1 MQSTMLE
8 SLLILSQSEEM
19 FESCLEKQ
27 AKMKERFAGCSS
39 EELKYEK
46 LIAMGKE
53 LKGLPVEEKIP
64 TNLVSGCQSIMYVS
78 SVYRDG
84 KVFFTG
90 DSDALISAGLAS
102 ILIDVYNGEAPE
114 VILKCPPTFIDEL
127 GIGASLTPSR
137 ANGLYSIHLHMKQK
151 ALKFLMENS

>member
-1 MQSTMLE
+1 
-8 SLLILSQSEEM
+8 M

-27 AKMKERFAGCSS
+27 ARMKERFIECTS

-53 LKGLPVEEKIP
+53 LQGLPEELKVP
-64 TNLVSGCQSIMYVS
+64 QNLVSGCQSIMYLS

-84 KVFFTG
+84 KVYFSG

-102 ILIDVYNGEAPE
+102 ILIDVYSGEAPE
-114 VILKCPPTFIDEL
+114 VILKCPPSFIDEL

-151 ALKFLMENS
+151 ALKLLMENP